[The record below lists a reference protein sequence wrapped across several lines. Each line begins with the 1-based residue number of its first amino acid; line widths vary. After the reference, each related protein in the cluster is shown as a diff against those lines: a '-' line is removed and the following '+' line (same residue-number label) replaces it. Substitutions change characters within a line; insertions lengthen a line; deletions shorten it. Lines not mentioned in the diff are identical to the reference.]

1 MMKRI
6 AFIIVTVLSVLCVR
20 ASASNDST
28 TVAHRIEFSL
38 RGAYV
43 LPSNNIVK
51 GGNSFDSK
59 VRSAFSGSA
68 EYSFSFAPS
77 SHYGRYYPYAYQGG
91 GIGVTAFSSSKVTGN
106 PVNIYVLQGSRIA
119 SFSGRLSL
127 DYEWNFGVSAGWK
140 KISNPNAMSSD
151 EINGFGS
158 HFNAYINLGFKLN
171 YELTDRMSLT
181 AGVDLSHF
189 SNGNTDYPNPGVNVL
204 WGRVGLLWKLG
215 DIQAQRRADWSGY
228 APHISYDLTAYGA
241 WRKNIFDAYYSM
253 PDLGEQLRVIPG
265 HFGVGGFNFNP
276 LWHFNPVFAAGAALD
291 FQYDQS
297 ANLSP
302 YYGPSTPVD
311 APRFYRQPFSH
322 RVMAGLSVRAE
333 LQMPV
338 FSVNIGIGH
347 SLYAPGGDDLRGW
360 YQLFT
365 LKTFVTRNLFV
376 STGYRLVR
384 FHTPGNLMLGL
395 GWRFNAH

>member
-1 MMKRI
+1 M
-6 AFIIVTVLSVLCVR
+6 AFTRVLFR
-20 ASASNDST
+20 
-28 TVAHRIEFSL
+28 
-38 RGAYV
+38 
-43 LPSNNIVK
+43 
-51 GGNSFDSK
+51 
-59 VRSAFSGSA
+59 
-68 EYSFSFAPS
+68 
-77 SHYGRYYPYAYQGG
+77 
-91 GIGVTAFSSSKVTGN
+91 
-106 PVNIYVLQGSRIA
+106 
-119 SFSGRLSL
+119 
-127 DYEWNFGVSAGWK
+127 
-140 KISNPNAMSSD
+140 
-151 EINGFGS
+151 
-158 HFNAYINLGFKLN
+158 
-171 YELTDRMSLT
+171 
-181 AGVDLSHF
+181 
-189 SNGNTDYPNPGVNVL
+189 
-204 WGRVGLLWKLG
+204 
-215 DIQAQRRADWSGY
+215 
-228 APHISYDLTAYGA
+228 
-241 WRKNIFDAYYSM
+241 SM

-302 YYGPSTPVD
+302 YYEPSTPVD